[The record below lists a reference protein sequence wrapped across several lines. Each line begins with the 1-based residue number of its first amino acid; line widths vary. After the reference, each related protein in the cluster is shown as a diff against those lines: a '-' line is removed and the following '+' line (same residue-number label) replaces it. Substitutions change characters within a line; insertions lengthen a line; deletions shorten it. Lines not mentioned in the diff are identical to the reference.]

1 MQNRFLI
8 IWGGLFGQL
17 EYSNDKVSAFVQG
30 SVSSQGYQRI
40 DHFLKPGTLAV
51 VGDPSSAMDTKTGF
65 KYKTGF
71 NVKAGI
77 NTNIDEHNNVFA
89 NIGYYEKQPVF
100 GSVYPSNKNYLNPN
114 LTNEKIFGM
123 EIGYSFRSNSFSA
136 NLNLYRTSWK
146 DRYLSVRNS
155 FDEYVVGATGVVGTG
170 KKINGSANILGIT
183 QIHMGVEFDAEYKV
197 ANYLS
202 LTGMIS
208 LGDWKYSGNASGTY
222 LQDTSELI
230 IGADGKPIE
239 AKTLYLSGVKV
250 GDAAQF
256 TTSAGLKL
264 TPVEG
269 LSISA
274 DWRYLDRLYSAV
286 DAGKFEKPG
295 HQGSL
300 RLPSYNLLDVGLSY
314 KLGIGNGQSFTLRG
328 SIYNVLDTI
337 YIAESRTNIHAT
349 EQDVINGNTYK
360 GLHKNNQV
368 YFGYGRTWSASLTFQ
383 F

>member
-1 MQNRFLI
+1 MN
-8 IWGGLFGQL
+8 
-17 EYSNDKVSAFVQG
+17 
-30 SVSSQGYQRI
+30 
-40 DHFLKPGTLAV
+40 
-51 VGDPSSAMDTKTGF
+51 TKTGF

-71 NVKAGI
+71 NIKAGI

-100 GSVYPSNKNYLNPN
+100 NSVYPSNKNYLNPN
-114 LTNEKIFGM
+114 LTNEKILGM
-123 EIGYSFRSNSFSA
+123 EIGYSFRSSTFNA

-146 DRYLSVRNS
+146 DRYLSVKNS
-155 FDEYVVGATGVVGTG
+155 FDEYLVNAAGVVSPTG
-170 KKINGSANILGIT
+170 NKINGNANILGIT

-314 KLGIGNGQSFTLRG
+314 KLGIGNGQSFTFRG